1 MSLFLCIYTYMYTHT
16 QIYHKHIYWEDEEKN
31 PSRQARTSK
40 GKNQEVYTETL
51 DLFQPASAPETDVF
65 PVLAEKSRTNL
76 VAYML
81 SNMSEGN
88 SVIS

>member
-1 MSLFLCIYTYMYTHT
+1 MSSFSVYIRICTHT
-16 QIYHKHIYWEDEEKN
+16 QIYHKYIYWEDEKIH
-31 PSRQARTSK
+31 SRQARISK

-51 DLFQPASAPETDVF
+51 HLFQSAPVPDTDVF

-76 VAYML
+76 VAFML